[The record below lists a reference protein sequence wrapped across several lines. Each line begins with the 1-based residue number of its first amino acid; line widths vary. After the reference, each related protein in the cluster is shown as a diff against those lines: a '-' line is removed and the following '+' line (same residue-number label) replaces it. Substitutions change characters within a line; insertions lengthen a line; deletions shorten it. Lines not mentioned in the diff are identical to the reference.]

1 VSLLYD
7 NADHVSDSF
16 SWMVDYYL
24 NTTSFSMNRVM
35 KILAV
40 LTAMTMIPTLIGG
53 LLGMNLIDNPWPATL
68 LEMITVVGL
77 LMILTAWVYYNLG
90 WLKE

>member
-1 VSLLYD
+1 
-7 NADHVSDSF
+7 
-16 SWMVDYYL
+16 MVDFYL

-40 LTAMTMIPTLIGG
+40 LTALTMVPAIVGG

-68 LEMITVVGL
+68 LQMVTIVGL
-77 LMILTAWVYYNLG
+77 VMVLTAWVYFNLG
-90 WLKE
+90 WLKRD